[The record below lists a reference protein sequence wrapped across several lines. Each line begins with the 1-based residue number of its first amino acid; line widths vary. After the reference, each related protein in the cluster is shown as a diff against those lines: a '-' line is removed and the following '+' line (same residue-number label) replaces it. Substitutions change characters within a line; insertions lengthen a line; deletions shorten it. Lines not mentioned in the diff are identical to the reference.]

1 MTMKIRP
8 IAVFAVLALAVIAC
22 DGDDPELTT
31 DSTIVTGG
39 TNAPATTTTTEAPD
53 DGNGG
58 SSPSTTLVGQT
69 VTDFEVVARFP
80 NDNGEE
86 RYYVIPE
93 GAYTDVDLTQFVIE
107 LLENDS
113 ELYGAEIFD
122 SVEAA
127 EAYQVEEGERTE
139 EQVTLI
145 ESDHF
150 VTLIGRDRIE
160 FHGPF
165 SEFPGGAIGS

>member
-1 MTMKIRP
+1 MKTRL
-8 IAVFAVLALAVIAC
+8 IAVISVTALVLVAC

-31 DSTIVTGG
+31 DSTIITGG
-39 TNAPATTTTTEAPD
+39 TNAPATTSTTEEPD

-58 SSPSTTLVGQT
+58 SSPTTTLVGQT
-69 VTDFEVVARFP
+69 VTDFDVVARFP

-107 LLENDS
+107 LLETDS

-127 EAYQVEEGERTE
+127 DAFQVDEADRTD
-139 EQVTLI
+139 EQSALI

-150 VTLIGRDRIE
+150 VTLVGRDRIE
-160 FHGPF
+160 FRGPF